1 MPLSRSTR
9 IVTLLVIDSIF
20 FFLEI
25 GVGYT
30 VHSLALVADSFHM
43 LNDVFSLLV
52 ALWAIKLSRQKSTSS
67 YTYGWQRAEVLGAL
81 INGVFLLALCLSIF
95 LEAIQRF
102 FSPPFISNP
111 VLILIVGSL
120 GLASN
125 IVGIA
130 LFHDHGRTHD
140 AETKHDLTHGDAEA
154 GHAGHEHEHDRANLH
169 RHRHSDILDEEGPIG
184 EILPEVV
191 VARTVSA
198 SNRPPKTHDIGTPP
212 SAGRGRMGVP
222 PSPFTMA
229 RMSGEYSPS
238 PTNHGHGHGHR
249 HASRE
254 SRQRQFA
261 DPETSIHVHP
271 AQNRQEIM
279 DAALRSDQEDEDT
292 VESGERTPLLT
303 PERRADVRDHVATG
317 RKRNTSTSGHSH
329 HHHAQPGHTAK
340 KGGHDHDL
348 NMRGVFLHV
357 MGDALGNIGV
367 IATALFIW
375 KTNFWWRFY
384 FDPAV
389 SLLITGIICASALPL
404 VKSASK
410 ILLQAVPKGISLEQ
424 VKEDIVS
431 IKSVVSV
438 HELHVWQLS
447 DVKLIASLHI
457 QVAFDPEDQAG
468 GTDGGRYMKLA
479 REIRKCL
486 HAYGIHSST
495 IQPEYVKP
503 DGTRAR
509 MDVIRDGEDG
519 GDRNANSDV
528 SSDSEESETECL
540 LDCGNECGGG
550 KCCGPMVVSQGHGHS
565 H

>member
-1 MPLSRSTR
+1 M
-9 IVTLLVIDSIF
+9 
-20 FFLEI
+20 
-25 GVGYT
+25 
-30 VHSLALVADSFHM
+30 
-43 LNDVFSLLV
+43 
-52 ALWAIKLSRQKSTSS
+52 
-67 YTYGWQRAEVLGAL
+67 LGAL
-81 INGVFLLALCLSIF
+81 TNGVFLLALCLSIF

-102 FSPPFISNP
+102 FEPQVISNP
-111 VLILIVGSL
+111 VLILIVGSC

-125 IVGIA
+125 LVGIA
-130 LFHDHGRTHD
+130 LFHDHGHAHG
-140 AETKHDLTHGDAEA
+140 AETHGDAEA
-154 GHAGHEHEHDRANLH
+154 GHAGHEHEHEHTNQHSR
-169 RHRHSDILDEEGPIG
+169 RHSDILDENGPIE
-184 EILPEVV
+184 EILPEAV

-198 SNRPPKTHDIGTPP
+198 SSKPPRAHGVGTPPP
-212 SAGRGRMGVP
+212 SAGRGRAGVP

-279 DAALRSDQEDEDT
+279 DAALRSDQEDEYT
-292 VESGERTPLLT
+292 TESGERTPLLT
-303 PERRADVRDHVATG
+303 PQRRADVRDHGATG

-329 HHHAQPGHTAK
+329 HHHAQPEHTAKK

-375 KTNFWWRFY
+375 KTDFSWRFY

-410 ILLQAVPKGISLEQ
+410 ILLQAVPKGVSLEQ

-431 IKSVVSV
+431 IKGVVSV

-457 QVAFDPEDQAG
+457 QVAFDPAEAAE

-503 DGTRAR
+503 DGSGVRTGGE
-509 MDVIRDGEDG
+509 DVVRDGEDG
-519 GDRNANSDV
+519 GDGNVDSGT
-528 SSDSEESETECL
+528 SSDSDESAERACL
-540 LDCGNECGGG
+540 LECGDECGGG
-550 KCCGPMVVSQGHGHS
+550 KCCGPMVVSQGHGHA

>member
-1 MPLSRSTR
+1 MPMSRSAR
-9 IVTLLVIDSIF
+9 IVTLLVIDSM
-20 FFLEI
+20 FFLLEI
-25 GVGYT
+25 IVGYA

-81 INGVFLLALCLSIF
+81 TNGVFLLALCLTIF

-102 FSPPFISNP
+102 FEPQVIKNP
-111 VLILIVGSL
+111 VLILIVGSC

-130 LFHDHGRTHD
+130 LFHDHGHAHGAK
-140 AETKHDLTHGDAEA
+140 AEHGHTHGDAETGYA
-154 GHAGHEHEHDRANLH
+154 GQEHEHEHTNQH
-169 RHRHSDILDEEGPIG
+169 RHRHSDILDEEGPIE
-184 EILPEVV
+184 EILPEAV

-198 SNRPPKTHDIGTPP
+198 RSRLHGVGTPPP
-212 SAGRGRMGVP
+212 SAGRGRAGVP

-238 PTNHGHGHGHR
+238 PTNHGHEHR

-292 VESGERTPLLT
+292 AESGERTPLLT
-303 PERRADVRDHVATG
+303 PERRADVRGHGATG
-317 RKRNTSTSGHSH
+317 RKRKTSTSGHSH
-329 HHHAQPGHTAK
+329 HHHAQPEHTAK
-340 KGGHDHDL
+340 KGGHSQDL
-348 NMRGVFLHV
+348 NMHGVFLHV

-375 KTNFWWRFY
+375 KTDFQWRFY
-384 FDPAV
+384 SDPVV
-389 SLLITGIICASALPL
+389 SLLITGVIFASALPL

-410 ILLQAVPKGISLEQ
+410 ILLQAVPKGIPLEQ
-424 VKEDIVS
+424 VKEDIIS
-431 IKSVVSV
+431 IKGVVSV

-457 QVAFDPEDQAG
+457 QVAFDPEEEAG

-503 DGTRAR
+503 DGTRTGVV
-509 MDVIRDGEDG
+509 DVIRDGEDG
-519 GDRNANSDV
+519 GDGNVDSGA
-528 SSDSEESETECL
+528 SSDSDESEETECL
-540 LDCGNECGGG
+540 LECGDDCGGG
-550 KCCGPMVVSQGHGHS
+550 KCCGPMVVRQGHS
-565 H
+565 HAH